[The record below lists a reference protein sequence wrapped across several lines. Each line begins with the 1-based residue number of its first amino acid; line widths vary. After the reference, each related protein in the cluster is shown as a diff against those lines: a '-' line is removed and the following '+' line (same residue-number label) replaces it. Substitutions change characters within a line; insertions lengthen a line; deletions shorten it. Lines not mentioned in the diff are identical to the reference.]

1 MPCPVAIAVVRRSR
15 PSERVRR
22 MCKRPP
28 LQRAVRTPL
37 STATA
42 PATPLQVESIAELEG
57 GGSGDGV
64 SGGEDSE
71 SGGGGG
77 TFPFYFPASSAGERL
92 SVADRAATP
101 FGHTRPLYIRTPPPP
116 PPPSPLPPRDYDHP
130 STTAVAATAKSPSSV
145 AGTWRE

>member
-1 MPCPVAIAVVRRSR
+1 VRG
-15 PSERVRR
+15 
-22 MCKRPP
+22 PP

-57 GGSGDGV
+57 GGSGDGD
-64 SGGEDSE
+64 SGGEDGE
-71 SGGGGG
+71 SGGCGG
-77 TFPFYFPASSAGERL
+77 TFPFYFPAPERLFGGRERL

-116 PPPSPLPPRDYDHP
+116 PPPPRLCPPLHCGRRRHC
-130 STTAVAATAKSPSSV
+130 
-145 AGTWRE
+145 